1 MQAWRERHPD
11 FLDTGRAAFQAHDF
25 FKPQPPLPE
34 NLDVERKESV
44 NGNEEATPKPV
55 VPSVFILRVVTHDWP
70 DSYVIKYVGLSNW
83 FDLDANF
90 QSILPGS
97 CFVSARL
104 LDPIHVCYL
113 RIMCYRSH
121 A

>member
-70 DSYVIKYVGLSNW
+70 DSYVIKYVGLSDYW
-83 FDLDANF
+83 FE
-90 QSILPGS
+90 
-97 CFVSARL
+97 
-104 LDPIHVCYL
+104 HT
-113 RIMCYRSH
+113 
-121 A
+121 